1 MKSGVSGVWG
11 SLEPGFF
18 WSLDSS
24 GVWSLRS
31 GVWSLESEVRR
42 LGSEVWSL
50 KSGGWGLESGV
61 RKASRPGAGVAPRG
75 RGKTHL
81 VSGPG
86 ARGAIGGRGLRVRGR
101 ESGVGS
107 RESGVGSRESGVG
120 KASRPGAG
128 VAPGAGARLIWS
140 QGRAACRGLSQEQGR
155 APGAEIWGRGL
166 RRGRGRAEVEAGRRV
181 APGAGALWSQGRA
194 ACRGLSQE
202 GVKAG
207 RRGCPKGPGR
217 DRARRPGAVS
227 WAGACVASRESG
239 RPRPG
244 AGVAPGAETRLFEP
258 PGLRSQGGGQG
269 RVKAGG
275 RGQDWSAPRPGQD
288 IFEDR

>member
-1 MKSGVSGVWG
+1 M
-11 SLEPGFF
+11 
-18 WSLDSS
+18 
-24 GVWSLRS
+24 
-31 GVWSLESEVRR
+31 
-42 LGSEVWSL
+42 
-50 KSGGWGLESGV
+50 
-61 RKASRPGAGVAPRG
+61 
-75 RGKTHL
+75 
-81 VSGPG
+81 
-86 ARGAIGGRGLRVRGR
+86 RVRGR

-140 QGRAACRGLSQEQGR
+140 QGRAACRGLSR
-155 APGAEIWGRGL
+155 
-166 RRGRGRAEVEAGRRV
+166 
-181 APGAGALWSQGRA
+181 
-194 ACRGLSQE
+194 E

-227 WAGACVASRESG
+227 WAGACVASRKSG

-269 RVKAGG
+269 RVKAGAG
-275 RGQDWSAPRPGQD
+275 VKTGVSRGLGKTSSKIGSRGLGSR
-288 IFEDR
+288 IGVEG